1 MKKRNKRNV
10 SEESYWKSAT
20 DIMAGVL
27 LVIMLVLMLLLL
39 YLTQVEKEKADNKKS
54 DYIGYG
60 IDDLGDTYENS
71 TEHNDHNYDGIYTDP
86 PHDYDDGGGGGGGE
100 DDPGTE
106 NPVKIN
112 PDDGHDKTA
121 VFVTV
126 VDEETGNVIKKD
138 GTLFELYAD
147 KNGAGGLQTLHTYYP
162 EKVEYKQYKTTQNG
176 TFYLPEKITRGWYSL
191 HNLVPPQGY
200 GAAKNFDFE
209 VTEPLDWPE
218 PYLVKIPL
226 SPSKNHIYVRT
237 VDTDTKVQ
245 IPEVIYDVYAAEDI
259 ITLDG
264 TLRYSKDQK
273 VDEIKC
279 DKAGAGASKK
289 LYLGKY
295 YLMQK
300 TIAPFYA
307 RVTTPVQAEIK
318 LTDTDQNAVIV
329 SCQKT
334 QISVTLKDEFDD
346 TPIVGATYAVS
357 GRDLVKTD
365 QNGKI
370 VITDLEK
377 DKEYKVNLTEIPE
390 PYRTKAS
397 ALSFLVDKDGNIS
410 GEPQV
415 SVDQSVYQIR
425 ISIDVT
431 DQIFKNSVT
440 GFTFKLFD
448 ENDEVVDDWD
458 AVGADH
464 PIEGLEPGVYY
475 LETNGDSSSKTK
487 INVKDNGGVQKF
499 SKRVWTMWDTV
510 LVITAVVAAA
520 LIMFVAIRVIR
531 YVRRKK
537 PNEPQKK
544 PVEKK

>member
-1 MKKRNKRNV
+1 MSG
-10 SEESYWKSAT
+10 SE
-20 DIMAGVL
+20 
-27 LVIMLVLMLLLL
+27 
-39 YLTQVEKEKADNKKS
+39 
-54 DYIGYG
+54 
-60 IDDLGDTYENS
+60 
-71 TEHNDHNYDGIYTDP
+71 
-86 PHDYDDGGGGGGGE
+86 
-100 DDPGTE
+100 
-106 NPVKIN
+106 
-112 PDDGHDKTA
+112 
-121 VFVTV
+121 
-126 VDEETGNVIKKD
+126 
-138 GTLFELYAD
+138 
-147 KNGAGGLQTLHTYYP
+147 
-162 EKVEYKQYKTTQNG
+162 
-176 TFYLPEKITRGWYSL
+176 
-191 HNLVPPQGY
+191 
-200 GAAKNFDFE
+200 
-209 VTEPLDWPE
+209 
-218 PYLVKIPL
+218 
-226 SPSKNHIYVRT
+226 
-237 VDTDTKVQ
+237 
-245 IPEVIYDVYAAEDI
+245 
-259 ITLDG
+259 
-264 TLRYSKDQK
+264 
-273 VDEIKC
+273 
-279 DKAGAGASKK
+279 
-289 LYLGKY
+289 
-295 YLMQK
+295 
-300 TIAPFYA
+300 
-307 RVTTPVQAEIK
+307 
-318 LTDTDQNAVIV
+318 
-329 SCQKT
+329 
-334 QISVTLKDEFDD
+334 
-346 TPIVGATYAVS
+346 
-357 GRDLVKTD
+357 LVKTD
-365 QNGKI
+365 QNSKN